1 MWHSLKRNRGKIIGG
16 LGGLVIAL
24 LLIFAWPLVLIFI
37 LVLLGISL
45 GGILDIARK
54 AGVFL
59 NRLFSFKE
67 SPKDDHFD

>member
-45 GGILDIARK
+45 GGLVDAARK
-54 AGVFL
+54 VGVFL
-59 NRLFSFKE
+59 DRLLSYKGP
-67 SPKDDHFD
+67 PKDD